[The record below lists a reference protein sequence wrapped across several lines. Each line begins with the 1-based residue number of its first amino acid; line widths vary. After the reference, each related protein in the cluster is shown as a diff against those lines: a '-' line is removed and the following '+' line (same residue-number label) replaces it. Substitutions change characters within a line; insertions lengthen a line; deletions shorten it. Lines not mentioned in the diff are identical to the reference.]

1 MEIMRNG
8 LNITL
13 HTKSKLDKY
22 ALCFNSLAGLSFG
35 HSSNVLCIFKW
46 LFLFLVLGSFV
57 MAQRS
62 DVVVCV
68 ENEHCQLE
76 CIGKPMCEPHDAT
89 AVSWFQGIGTQNS
102 VLRSERTAIDLEG

>member
-1 MEIMRNG
+1 
-8 LNITL
+8 
-13 HTKSKLDKY
+13 
-22 ALCFNSLAGLSFG
+22 
-35 HSSNVLCIFKW
+35 
-46 LFLFLVLGSFV
+46 

-76 CIGKPMCEPHDAT
+76 CIGKPMCEPHDAC

-102 VLRSERTAIDLEG
+102 VLRSERTAIDFEGRLEQKYSLKYVFFFRFNFPAIFSLQEIFISLTSIEAQETKSLLVEYGTRV

>member
-1 MEIMRNG
+1 MTNGNYEKNG

-46 LFLFLVLGSFV
+46 LFLFSVLGSFV

-68 ENEHCQLE
+68 ENEHCQT
-76 CIGKPMCEPHDAT
+76 KPMCERHDAC

>member
-1 MEIMRNG
+1 
-8 LNITL
+8 
-13 HTKSKLDKY
+13 
-22 ALCFNSLAGLSFG
+22 
-35 HSSNVLCIFKW
+35 
-46 LFLFLVLGSFV
+46 

-76 CIGKPMCEPHDAT
+76 CIGKPMCEPHDAC

-102 VLRSERTAIDLEG
+102 VLRSVLRSERTAIDFEGRLEQKYSLKYVFFFLLFFLFRKSSLP